1 MNLRRICAVLALTG
15 LSTASGHAETVTKT
29 VPSNKSSVIGSF
41 GGFERETCRSIGL
54 PDAVIRQ
61 RPAHG
66 ELHIEHQR
74 GKSSSPL
81 CAGTEQQ
88 FLVFVYSPRKGF
100 KGSDVMS
107 IDIPW
112 RNHDHAPMSFLTYG
126 FALTVN

>member
-1 MNLRRICAVLALTG
+1 MNFLPLCAVLALIG
-15 LSTASGHAETVTKT
+15 LSTTSGHAETVTKT
-29 VPSNKSSVIGSF
+29 VPSNRSSVVGSF
-41 GGFERETCRSIGL
+41 GGFERHTCRSIGL

-66 ELHIEHQR
+66 ELRIEHQR
-74 GKSSSPL
+74 AKSSSAL

-100 KGSDVMS
+100 KGSDAMT

-112 RNHDHAPMSFLTYG
+112 RNHDHAPMSYLTYD
-126 FALTVN
+126 FTITVN